1 MTIRGLSLEVCLCA
15 CLCASAWGQ
24 QYTIT
29 TIAGNGAAGFAG
41 DGGDPKVAQFS
52 SPTGLALD
60 PKTGNLYIADS
71 ANHRIR
77 MISGST
83 ISTVAGN
90 GTAGFAGD
98 KAAATSAN
106 LNTPSGVALDSSGNF
121 YIADS
126 LNSVI
131 RKVTGGT
138 ITTVAGDYTQFPG
151 DQGDGGQA
159 NVAVLNN
166 PTSVMVDPAGNYY
179 IADSGNNR
187 IRKVDTTGTINAYL
201 GTLATGGRLRNPYAL
216 ALFGNVLYIADTSNN
231 RIAKYAPYT
240 ANNVAADLT
249 NFAGNLTAGFAGD
262 GNTATLSQ
270 LNKPVGIAVDS
281 AGNVYIADSNNGRIR
296 KVGTDGIITTIAGK
310 GGSGYS
316 GDGGPATS
324 AVLSF
329 PRGIA
334 VAANGTVY
342 IADTNNHVIRA
353 LVPTV
358 PTINSGGVVNAASF
372 TARISPGEL
381 ASVFGNGFGISTVQ
395 PDVPLPTIAA
405 GVTVS
410 VNGKA
415 APILYLTPGQINF
428 QVPWSTPTTGSVNVV
443 VSAGSINSNTIAVPV
458 GTAAPGVF
466 TLPTGAAIVQ
476 NFPDYS
482 LNDPGN
488 PAKAGSTIIAY
499 LTGSG
504 PVSPAAN
511 DGVPAPSSTV
521 TTATAVATAKIGSA
535 DAVVSFTGLTPSFVG
550 LAQMNIVVPAT
561 LAPGVYPLVITIDG
575 QTANSATIA
584 VK

>member
-41 DGGDPKVAQFS
+41 DGGDPKLAQLS

-60 PKTGNLYIADS
+60 SSGNLYIADS

-77 MISGST
+77 KISGGS

-98 KAAATSAN
+98 KAAATSAS
-106 LNTPSGVALDSSGNF
+106 LNTPSGVALDSSGNL

-126 LNSVI
+126 LNNVI
-131 RKVTGGT
+131 RKVTSGT
-138 ITTVAGDYTQFPG
+138 ITTVAGDYTQFAG
-151 DQGDGGQA
+151 DQGDGGLA

-166 PTSVMVDPAGNYY
+166 PTSVMVDSAGNYY
-179 IADSGNNR
+179 IADNGNNR
-187 IRKVDTTGTINAYL
+187 IRKVDTGGFINAYL
-201 GTLATGGRLRNPYAL
+201 GTLATQGRLRNPYAL
-216 ALFGNVLYIADTSNN
+216 TLFGNVLYISDTSNN
-231 RIAKYAPYT
+231 RIAKYTPYT
-240 ANNVAADLT
+240 APNVAADLT

-281 AGNVYIADSNNGRIR
+281 AGNVYIADSNNSRIR
-296 KVGTDGIITTIAGK
+296 KVGTDGVITTIAGK

-334 VAANGTVY
+334 VASNGTIY

-358 PTINSGGVVNAASF
+358 PAITSGGVVNAASF
-372 TARISPGEL
+372 AARISPGAL
-381 ASVFGNGFGISTVQ
+381 ASVFGTGFGTATVQ
-395 PDVPLPTIAA
+395 PDVPLPTIA
-405 GVTVS
+405 GSVTVS
-410 VNGKA
+410 INGKA
-415 APILYLTPGQINF
+415 APILYLNPGQINF
-428 QVPWSTPTTGSVNVV
+428 QVPWSTPTTGTVNVV
-443 VSAGSINSNTIAVPV
+443 VSAGSINSNTVAVPV

-476 NFPDYS
+476 NYPDYS
-482 LNDPGN
+482 LNDPSN
-488 PAKAGSTIIAY
+488 PAKVGSTIIAY

-504 PVSPAAN
+504 PVSPAAS
-511 DGVPAPSSTV
+511 DGVPTPSDKLV
-521 TTATAVATAKIGSA
+521 TATAPATAKIGTA

-550 LAQMNIVVPAT
+550 LVQMNIVVPTT